1 VVNHWSPSIG
11 KNHWKTNDMV
21 IMDHGISSIMR
32 IGKPLIG
39 KLNMEK
45 PLENQKTSLV
55 TGTW

>member
-1 VVNHWSPSIG
+1 
-11 KNHWKTNDMV
+11 MV

-45 PLENQKTSLV
+45 TIGKPKNIIGDRDMV
-55 TGTW
+55 T